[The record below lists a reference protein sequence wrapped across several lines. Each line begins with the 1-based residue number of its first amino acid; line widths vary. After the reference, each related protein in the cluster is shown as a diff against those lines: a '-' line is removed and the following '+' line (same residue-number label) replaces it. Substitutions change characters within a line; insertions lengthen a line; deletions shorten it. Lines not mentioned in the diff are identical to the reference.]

1 MPKKKDGITNFVYF
15 RRCLIA
21 KREHFRSGRFCEA
34 SDLRSFG
41 AANGKARRFARLGPN
56 GCGSIVAK
64 KRAMI
69 ERAGF
74 MPQIL
79 RDRGASGRKKR
90 LIFGANAHI
99 VARRMRVR

>member
-1 MPKKKDGITNFVYF
+1 MPQKDGITILFILGDAGF
-15 RRCLIA
+15 A
-21 KREHFRSGRFCEA
+21 KREHYRSGLFCEA
-34 SDLRSFG
+34 SDLQSFG

-69 ERAGF
+69 ESAGF

-79 RDRGASGRKKR
+79 RDRGAQDRKKR